1 MKRRTITAATED
13 EVREMLQDAV
23 IKAGS
28 QQAFAEKAGIS
39 QQYLS
44 DLIKGRRTP
53 GDAVLKALGLRKTIY
68 YEWNID

>member
-1 MKRRTITAATED
+1 MKRRTIIAATED
-13 EVREMLQDAV
+13 ELREILQDAV

-28 QQAFAEKAGIS
+28 QQAFAGKAGIS

-53 GDAVLKALGLRKTIY
+53 GDTVLKALGLRKTIY
-68 YEWNID
+68 YEWDTD